1 MNDGRSSPGVGRGAG
16 LTNETPFTQAVGE
29 TWTRYWFTP
38 ADPRP
43 LAIVRILAGGLALML
58 WLSYAADLQAW
69 FGPAGIVSPD
79 LLDQWRSGWAASLFD
94 FAVAPAVLTALYAAG
109 AVVLAL
115 LTVGLATPVVSILA
129 AIFFSSLLHRGPMLA
144 GPADDVVAVI
154 LWCLAIGRSGDAFAI
169 DSLLAARS
177 GGLSGGRA
185 LALSVRTRVALGLL
199 QVHASVIAAA
209 AALAQLKGDVWWDG
223 TAVWWLAA
231 RSDSRLVD
239 LTGLFIRSEY
249 LTNLVTHAIPLFEIT
264 FAIGLWF
271 VPLRRVLVPVSCVAW
286 PLIGVLAGEPSWGL
300 AMGVLA
306 VAFVRRG

>member
-1 MNDGRSSPGVGRGAG
+1 MNDGRSSLGVGRGAG
-16 LTNETPFTQAVGE
+16 LTNETPFTQTVGE

-144 GPADDVVAVI
+144 GPADDANQ
-154 LWCLAIGRSGDAFAI
+154 A
-169 DSLLAARS
+169 
-177 GGLSGGRA
+177 LSGQG
-185 LALSVRTRVALGLL
+185 
-199 QVHASVIAAA
+199 
-209 AALAQLKGDVWWDG
+209 
-223 TAVWWLAA
+223 
-231 RSDSRLVD
+231 
-239 LTGLFIRSEY
+239 
-249 LTNLVTHAIPLFEIT
+249 
-264 FAIGLWF
+264 
-271 VPLRRVLVPVSCVAW
+271 RVLVRASGTEELVRVMVEAPNQDQCDEICASLVAA
-286 PLIGVLAGEPSWGL
+286 VEAAG
-300 AMGVLA
+300 
-306 VAFVRRG
+306 

>member
-1 MNDGRSSPGVGRGAG
+1 MNDGRSSLGVGRGAG
-16 LTNETPFTQAVGE
+16 LTNETPFTQTVGE
-29 TWTRYWFTP
+29 TWTRYGFTP

-43 LAIVRILAGGLALML
+43 LAIVRIL
-58 WLSYAADLQAW
+58 AW

-177 GGLSGGRA
+177 GGHA
-185 LALSVRTRVALGLL
+185 PALSVRTRVALGLL

-249 LTNLVTHAIPLFEIT
+249 LTNLVTHAIPLFELT

-271 VPLRRVLVPVSCVAW
+271 VPLRRVLVPLSCVAW